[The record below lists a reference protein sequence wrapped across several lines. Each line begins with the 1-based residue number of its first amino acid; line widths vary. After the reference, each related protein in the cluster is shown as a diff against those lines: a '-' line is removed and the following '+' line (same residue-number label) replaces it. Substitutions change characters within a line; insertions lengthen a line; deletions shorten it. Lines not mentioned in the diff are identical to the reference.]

1 MAPLSDEYERA
12 LEYLYGLQ
20 VHGIKFGLSST
31 KSLLKRLGNPHKRL
45 SVIHIAGTNGKGSV
59 AATVAS
65 ILKELRLKVGLYTS
79 PHLVRFNERLVVNS
93 REISDKKVVGLFNQ
107 VREVVDDR
115 EPPTY
120 FEIVTAMALKYFADQ
135 KVDWAVVEVGMGGR
149 LDATNV
155 VNSTVCA
162 ITTIGLEHKEYL
174 GSTLAAIAREKA
186 GIIKAGVPVVTGVK
200 KPKPLAVIKTRSQ
213 MVGAPLMMQGIDF
226 RSVPRKGGTLDY
238 FGSGVDFRGLNLALK
253 GRHQRFN
260 AGLALGVLE
269 NLWLRGLI
277 SLNETAVHRGLLAVT
292 WPGRLEMVMKKPPM
306 ILDGAHNP
314 DAAAALKNAVTSE
327 FPHRRL
333 ITVLGVM
340 SDKDGRGIVK
350 RIASISHRLIL
361 TRTAYERG
369 MNPEKLLEHLADFNG
384 EAEAISDLGEA
395 LARAMKLAKEGDL
408 ILVTGSLY
416 LVGEVKEIL
425 AKQGLI

>member
-1 MAPLSDEYERA
+1 MAPSSGEYENA

-31 KSLLKRLGNPHKRL
+31 ERLLKRLGNPHKRL

-79 PHLVRFNERLVVNS
+79 PHLVRFNERIVVNN
-93 REISDKKVVGLFNQ
+93 RQISDKKVVDLFRK
-107 VREVVDDR
+107 VKEVVDDS

-120 FEIVTAMALKYFADQ
+120 FEMVTAMALKHFADQ
-135 KVDWAVVEVGMGGR
+135 KVDWAVIEVGMGGR

-155 VNSTVCA
+155 VDPTVCA
-162 ITTIGLEHKEYL
+162 ITTLGLEHKEYL
-174 GSTLAAIAREKA
+174 GTTLAAIAKEKA
-186 GIIKAGVPVVTGVK
+186 GIVKPGVPVVTGVR
-200 KPKPLAVIKTRSQ
+200 KPKPLAVIKTVSQ
-213 MVGAPLMMQGIDF
+213 DVGAPLFVQGIDF
-226 RSVPRKGGTLDY
+226 RAIPRKGGSLDF
-238 FGSGVDFRGLNLALK
+238 FGQGVEFKGLSLALK
-253 GRHQRFN
+253 GRHQRLN
-260 AGLALGVLE
+260 TGLALGVLE

-277 SLNETAVHRGLLAVT
+277 SLNENAVRRALANVY
-292 WPGRLEMVMKKPPM
+292 WPGRLETVLKNPTM

-314 DAAAALKNAVTSE
+314 DAATALKKALFSE
-327 FPHRRL
+327 FPHKRL

-340 SDKDGRGIVK
+340 SDKDAREIAK
-350 RIASISHRLIL
+350 RLAPVSHRLIL

-369 MNPEKLLEHLADFNG
+369 MNPDKLLGKVSAFNSR
-384 EAEAISDLGEA
+384 AEAVADLGKA
-395 LARAMKLAKEGDL
+395 LKRARRLAKKDDL

-416 LVGEVKEIL
+416 LVGEVKEFL
-425 AKQGLI
+425 ETQGWV